1 MQTLFSLFIFIISH
15 LTSLFND
22 IFDQNYDV
30 LHNDLRYDLLPFL
43 HHSKVTKLDNGIKAA
58 VENGGADIRYIQGS
72 YANLTLEKGAKY
84 QLEFDYSAN
93 QRSFT
98 GSKRSAEL

>member
-1 MQTLFSLFIFIISH
+1 M
-15 LTSLFND
+15 
-22 IFDQNYDV
+22 
-30 LHNDLRYDLLPFL
+30 HNDLRYDLLPFL
-43 HHSKVTKLDNGIKAA
+43 HHPKVTKLDNGIKAA
-58 VENGGADIRYIQGS
+58 DENGGADIWYIQGS